1 MEEVLTAAIA
11 ALVAVGTKNPLK
23 DAQLIIQALIIW
35 DATNRVSQELVGI
48 TQELVKVH
56 EDFDK
61 NTRATYRAR

>member
-35 DATNRVSQELVGI
+35 DAANRI

-61 NTRATYRAR
+61 NTQATYRAR